1 MHELQV
7 SFLNN
12 GFQGFS
18 SVRENDFFKINLN
31 RLIVLVVPSY
41 WTLEVSAGV
50 LFEVVLARL
59 LVLSFQQLNHLLLH
73 PEVWVFFALFA
84 QSLVVSSSLLI
95 EIDGSSR
102 D

>member
-1 MHELQV
+1 
-7 SFLNN
+7 
-12 GFQGFS
+12 
-18 SVRENDFFKINLN
+18 VRENDFFKINLN

-50 LFEVVLARL
+50 LFEVVLARI
-59 LVLSFQQLNHLLLH
+59 LVLSLQQLNHLLLH
-73 PEVWVFFALFA
+73 PEVRVFFALFA